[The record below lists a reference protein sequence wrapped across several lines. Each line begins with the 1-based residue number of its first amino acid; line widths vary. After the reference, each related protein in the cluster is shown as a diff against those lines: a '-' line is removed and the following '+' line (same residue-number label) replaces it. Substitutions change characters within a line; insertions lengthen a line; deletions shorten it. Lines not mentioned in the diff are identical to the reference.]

1 MKLNGKEKRWILYDV
16 GNSAFVLLVATIIPI
31 YFNYLAGKA
40 GLSDVDYLAYW
51 GYAASTCTVIVAI
64 LGPVLGTIADTKGYK
79 KPIFMISILIGTI
92 ACSLLGLMVQWMA
105 FLIVFLIAKVGFS
118 ASLIFYDSMLSDI
131 TDEERMDYVS
141 SQGYAWGYIGSCV
154 PFVLCLVIVLGSD
167 TLGIRMET
175 AMGIAFVLVAVWW
188 LLMSWPLLKNYEQK
202 YYVEKK
208 PHAIAQSFKRLGETF
223 KNMKEEKQVFMFLLA
238 FFFYIDGVYTII
250 DMATAYGSALGLDST
265 GLLLALLVTQI
276 VAFPCAIIFGNLSY
290 RIRTEKLII
299 VCIFAYLGIAIFA
312 VFLKTQLQ
320 FWILAILVGM
330 FQGGIQALSRSY
342 FTKIIP
348 EEHSGEYFG
357 LMDICGKG
365 ASFVGTTIV
374 SIVSQ
379 LTGNISM
386 GVGMIAILFCIGI
399 VIFLKAVS
407 MSRN

>member
-51 GYAASTCTVIVAI
+51 GYAASICTVIVAI

-167 TLGIRMET
+167 PLGISMET

-188 LLMSWPLLKNYEQK
+188 LLMSLPLLKNYEQK

-290 RIRTEKLII
+290 RIRTEKLIT

>member
-51 GYAASTCTVIVAI
+51 GYAASICTVIVAI
-64 LGPVLGTIADTKGYK
+64 LGPILGTIADTKGYK

-167 TLGIRMET
+167 PLGIRMET

-188 LLMSWPLLKNYEQK
+188 LLMSLPLLKNYEQK

-223 KNMKEEKQVFMFLLA
+223 KNMKEEKQIFMFLLA

-299 VCIFAYLGIAIFA
+299 VRIFAYLGIAIFA
-312 VFLKTQLQ
+312 VFLKTQFQ

-365 ASFVGTTIV
+365 ASIVGTTIV

>member
-290 RIRTEKLII
+290 RIRTEKLIT

>member
-51 GYAASTCTVIVAI
+51 GYAASICTVIVAI
-64 LGPVLGTIADTKGYK
+64 LGPILGTIADTKGYK

-167 TLGIRMET
+167 PLGIRMET

-188 LLMSWPLLKNYEQK
+188 LLMSLPLLKNYEQK

-299 VCIFAYLGIAIFA
+299 VCIVAYLGIAIFA

-407 MSRN
+407 MNRN

>member
-92 ACSLLGLMVQWMA
+92 ACSLLGLMAQWMA

-167 TLGIRMET
+167 PLGIRMET

-188 LLMSWPLLKNYEQK
+188 LLMSLPLLKNYEQK

>member
-51 GYAASTCTVIVAI
+51 GYAASICTVIVAI
-64 LGPVLGTIADTKGYK
+64 LGPILGTIADTKGYK

-92 ACSLLGLMVQWMA
+92 ACSLLGLMAQWMA

-167 TLGIRMET
+167 PLGIRMET

-188 LLMSWPLLKNYEQK
+188 LLMSLPLLKNYEQK

-223 KNMKEEKQVFMFLLA
+223 KNMKEEKQIFMFLLA

-312 VFLKTQLQ
+312 VFLKTQFQ